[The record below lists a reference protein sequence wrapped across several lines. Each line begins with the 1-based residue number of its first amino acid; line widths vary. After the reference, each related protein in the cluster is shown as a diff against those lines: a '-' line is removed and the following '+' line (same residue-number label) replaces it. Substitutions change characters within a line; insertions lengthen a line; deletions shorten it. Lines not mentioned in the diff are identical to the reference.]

1 MMDIAG
7 GVSVPVVFSDGER
20 ETNIGNVVVHPS
32 LEFKT
37 FQSIMSCKIGI
48 SPQQFSAFL
57 AGPET
62 QRKIPITAKFNF
74 AAVSPAEDCFFLVV
88 LKRSKRERRRR
99 TRREAREDEYY
110 GSRMSVVQRT
120 IKKVPENVMLLRR
133 NAGIESVQVQAF
145 SGFVSVMDRV
155 GYDNRV
161 QELRAERDRYLMNM
175 GLSGLNLGRGGKGDV
190 AERGV
195 TQNVVVECEECLRLR
210 AMDSG
215 REIGFHWCVYDAV
228 TFGFRSPA
236 GPIARPV
243 KGSE

>member
-1 MMDIAG
+1 MDIAG

-20 ETNIGNVVVHPS
+20 ETDIGNVVVHPS

-37 FQSIMSCKIGI
+37 FQLIMSRKIGI

-62 QRKIPITAKFNF
+62 RRKIPITAKFNF
-74 AAVSPAEDCFFLVV
+74 AAVSPEEDCFFLVV

-133 NAGIESVQVQAF
+133 NAGIESGQAI

-155 GYDNRV
+155 GYENRV

-175 GLSGLNLGRGGKGDV
+175 GLSGLYLGRGGNGDV

-195 TQNVVVECEECLRLR
+195 TQNVVVECEECLR
-210 AMDSG
+210 AKDSG
-215 REIGFHWCVYDAV
+215 REVGFHRCVYDAV